1 MAATTSTTTTTAAA
15 SIAAVGEEI
24 DATFQT
30 RLVKWMYQQ
39 PVVVSLILQE
49 YSYGCNTSGPNQLNT
64 SNLSTRLS
72 VHVQRFGY
80 GQSNPTYRIAFTCN
94 ETTTRNNEFCKMKS
108 TDNDMETTKA
118 SVPSRPQLQG
128 PLLMLVLRSKPPS
141 IIHSSAHA
149 IHREYA
155 ILSAIHQYNQHV
167 LATSSSSSSSSSS
180 VPLLEQ
186 LIVPV
191 PQVYV
196 YCSDTSIIGTSFYMM
211 EYINGRICTDPS
223 LLEHFLTSNERK
235 LVYQHVIHILA
246 LLHTIDL
253 SPYMDYDMLLKGATS
268 DDNTGTNSK
277 PLIRSNNSHTSRTT
291 ALHQTSKKLN
301 FVERQLYQLTK
312 VRERQNAALHQPNIY
327 TSPSSSSST
336 PHAEFH
342 AVSTW
347 MQQLD
352 PIVEKLQLHAPYCPG
367 SHTMSSKQ
375 QQSLSLAVTTTT
387 NSTTTTRNTPTTM
400 LIHGD
405 YKIDNIIFH
414 PTLPKVIAI
423 IDWELASIHHDGV
436 DPYCDVANLCMMY
449 FIPNVT
455 KQTTTN
461 QNHSSKD
468 SNNTTVIAGIGNYST
483 DQIQSLGIPSR
494 GELIRIYCNERHQL
508 SSIWH
513 SYGNGGGVPNV
524 IPSWN
529 TQSSDFSLVYEWS
542 GYYLTFL
549 FFKNCVILQGVLQR
563 TLQGAVNGS
572 SSATVRN
579 VIIPIANEDILRKRN
594 KIKILQQLLPITI
607 SLTIDIWKKYPPLS
621 LPKVSVLRSQSRI

>member
-1 MAATTSTTTTTAAA
+1 MIYAMATTTSTTTPTAGA
-15 SIAAVGEEI
+15 SVAAVGEEI
-24 DATFQT
+24 EIVATFQT

-39 PVVVSLILQE
+39 PVLVSLILQE
-49 YSYGCNTSGPNQLNT
+49 YSYGGSTCRPNQLHT

-72 VHVQRFGY
+72 VQVQRFGY

-94 ETTTRNNEFCKMKS
+94 ETTTRNNESCKMKS
-108 TDNDMETTKA
+108 SDNDIETTKT
-118 SVPSRPQLQG
+118 SIPNKPQLQRPQLT
-128 PLLMLVLRSKPPS
+128 LVLRSKPPS

-155 ILSAIHQYNQHV
+155 ILAAIHQYNQHIV
-167 LATSSSSSSSSSS
+167 ATSSSSS

-211 EYINGRICTDPS
+211 EYMDGRICTDPS
-223 LLEHFLTSNERK
+223 LQEHFLTSNERK
-235 LVYQHVIHILA
+235 LVYQQVIHVMA

-253 SPYMDYDMLLKGATS
+253 SPYMDYHMLLKGATS
-268 DDNTGTNSK
+268 DNNTGSNSK
-277 PLIRSNNSHTSRTT
+277 VSTRSNSSHTSRTT
-291 ALHQTSKKLN
+291 ALHQKSKKLN
-301 FVERQLYQLTK
+301 FVERQLYQLMK
-312 VRERQNAALHQPNIY
+312 VRERQNAALHQANRF
-327 TSPSSSSST
+327 TSPSSST
-336 PHAEFH
+336 PHAELH
-342 AVSTW
+342 VVSTW

-352 PIVEKLQLHAPYCPG
+352 PIVEKLQLHAPYCLG

-375 QQSLSLAVTTTT
+375 QRSLSLPVTTTA
-387 NSTTTTRNTPTTM
+387 NSTTITRNTTTTM

-455 KQTTTN
+455 KQKKTN

-468 SNNTTVIAGIGNYST
+468 SDNTTVIAGIANYST
-483 DQIQSLGIPSR
+483 DQIQSLGIPLR
-494 GELIRIYCNERHQL
+494 GELIRMYCNERHHL

-513 SYGNGGGVPNV
+513 SYGNGGSVPNV
-524 IPSWN
+524 LPSLN

-563 TLQGAVNGS
+563 TLQGAVNAS
-572 SSATVRN
+572 STTTVRN
-579 VIIPIANEDILRKRN
+579 DIITSAREDMLRKRN
-594 KIKILQQLLPITI
+594 KIKLLQQLLPITI
-607 SLTIDIWKKYPPLS
+607 SLTIDIWKKYPPPS
-621 LPKVSVLRSQSRI
+621 IPNVVMRCFQSRI